1 MGWKFEMTTA
11 LWIKAASIGT
21 LGLQASL
28 TFATENPEASQTSVA
43 ENPELTYLSA
53 DVSEWLLTNPNILYL
68 LLLICLPILL
78 WHVVHRDNRQVAKP
92 ACETIST
99 WEGFIVKAKRALLRA
114 RGGIMRFLARGL
126 DITSLFLILSV
137 LSPRLVTKPEITFGL
152 FMLTVL
158 VWILIEAL
166 QLALFQTTLGK
177 YMLKIRIAKKSGD
190 RISFTEALKRSF
202 HIWWRGLGTGFPL
215 LALIT
220 LPVALT
226 RLVFKGE
233 SSWDRDGEFTVTHEA
248 SKKPNPSPTAARG
261 NIRGRWAT
269 VKWILLRSFALT
281 AFVLAAIGIGAIII
295 FKLLPTSD
303 SGKVL
308 LVILIGTI
316 AGMYGVSRIKA
327 QWRRAGEDNLGSS
340 D

>member
-1 MGWKFEMTTA
+1 MTTA
-11 LWIKAASIGT
+11 LWIKTTSIGT

-53 DVSEWLLTNPNILYL
+53 EVGEWLITNPNILYL
-68 LLLICLPILL
+68 LVFIGLPIFL
-78 WHVVHRDNRQVAKP
+78 WSVVHRDDRRLDKSAFEADNN
-92 ACETIST
+92 I
-99 WEGFIVKAKRALLRA
+99 WGGFIVKGQQARLRA
-114 RGGIMRFLARGL
+114 SGGIMRLIARTL
-126 DITSLFLILSV
+126 DIVSLLSLLFLLQ
-137 LSPRLVTKPEITFGL
+137 PRLVTRQFRDPVTMLEL
-152 FMLTVL
+152 FMGIVL
-158 VWILIEAL
+158 VWIFIEAL
-166 QLALFQTTLGK
+166 QLTLFQTTLGK
-177 YMLKIRIAKKSGD
+177 YILKIRIAKKSGE
-190 RISFTEALKRSF
+190 RIRFSEALKRSF

-233 SSWDRDGEFTVTHEA
+233 LAWDRDGEFTVTHEA
-248 SKKPNPSPTAARG
+248 SKNPNPTTAPS

-281 AFVLAAIGIGAIII
+281 AFVMAAIGIGAIIV
-295 FKLLPTSD
+295 FQLLPTGS
-303 SGKVL
+303 SVKFL
-308 LVILIGTI
+308 LVILIGAI
-316 AGMYGVSRIKA
+316 AGMYGVNRIKA

>member
-1 MGWKFEMTTA
+1 MTTA
-11 LWIKAASIGT
+11 QWINATSIGT
-21 LGLQASL
+21 IGLQASH
-28 TFATENPEASQTSVA
+28 THAIENAEVSRTPMA
-43 ENPELTYLSA
+43 ENPELIFLTA
-53 DVSEWLLTNPNILYL
+53 DVGEWLLTTPNIIYL
-68 LLLICLPILL
+68 LLLIGLWIFL
-78 WHVVHRDNRQVAKP
+78 WHLVNRDNRKVAKL
-92 ACETIST
+92 ACDTVST
-99 WEGFIVKAKRALLRA
+99 WGRSYIVKCQCALLRV
-114 RGGIMRFLARGL
+114 RCGIMRLFARGL
-126 DITSLFLILSV
+126 DISGLFLLLSV
-137 LSPRLVTKPEITFGL
+137 LSPRLETKPEVFGL
-152 FMLTVL
+152 FMVTVL

-233 SSWDRDGEFTVTHEA
+233 SSWDRDGEFTVTHGA
-248 SKKPNPSPTAARG
+248 SEKPSPSPTTVPS
-261 NIRGRWAT
+261 NTRGRWAT

-281 AFVLAAIGIGAIII
+281 AFVLAAIGIGAIIV
-295 FKLLPTSD
+295 FQFLPTS
-303 SGKVL
+303 SSVKL
-308 LVILIGTI
+308 LFVILIGVI
-316 AGMYGVSRIKA
+316 AGLYGVSRIQA
-327 QWRRAGEDNLGSS
+327 QWRRAEEDDIGSS